1 MNLIETDKQ
10 IEKYLKPNTLLGTEQ
25 KFTAAEA
32 EPKHLNVAMGA
43 WSYTF
48 V

>member
-1 MNLIETDKQ
+1 MNLIETEKQ
-10 IEKYLKPNTLLGTEQ
+10 IEKYLEPNIFFETES